1 MLNQV
6 QHKVQK
12 HDIRKEPDFRKR
24 HIMSKKI
31 IKPNDIFD
39 ALGILD
45 SNDTTLFFRRAKSS
59 SFWRFLSDNIKKSQN
74 ICEKRARRMV
84 ETGVV

>member
-45 SNDTTLFFRRAKSS
+45 SNELGGLKMD
-59 SFWRFLSDNIKKSQN
+59 
-74 ICEKRARRMV
+74 
-84 ETGVV
+84 